1 MLAELLS
8 LNVYAFLLVFTRLGA
23 ALMMLPGF
31 GEFSVS
37 ARVRLV
43 FALALTI
50 VILPLVIDRLPPL
63 PEQTLTLFMLLGGEI
78 FIGLAIGMMT
88 RILVSALQVAGT
100 IIAYHAGMGTAT
112 LFDPTQGQQGAMMG
126 AFLSTLGVTLL
137 FVTNLHHLMLTALID
152 SYGMFE
158 PGARLPLGDLAN
170 TVAMLANES
179 FRIGMKIAMPIV
191 LVGIIVYVS
200 MGLIARLMPQI
211 HIFFIAM
218 PLQIALGLT
227 VLALTLSA
235 SMMLFLDSFE
245 SILLGLWQPP
255 G

>member
-1 MLAELLS
+1 MSKEP
-8 LNVYAFLLVFTRLGA
+8 GA
-23 ALMMLPGF
+23 
-31 GEFSVS
+31 
-37 ARVRLV
+37 
-43 FALALTI
+43 I
-50 VILPLVIDRLPPL
+50 
-63 PEQTLTLFMLLGGEI
+63 
-78 FIGLAIGMMT
+78 
-88 RILVSALQVAGT
+88 
-100 IIAYHAGMGTAT
+100 H
-112 LFDPTQGQQGAMMG
+112 
-126 AFLSTLGVTLL
+126 
-137 FVTNLHHLMLTALID
+137 
-152 SYGMFE
+152 YGMFE

-211 HIFFIAM
+211 HIFFIAL